1 MEIMKERL
9 LALMQEKGL
18 STRDLGNGCGI
29 SHATI
34 ARYIKGERQP
44 KYEQVVAMAKS
55 LGVSPEWLLGIDDK
69 QSMDDDMTVQIVE
82 AMKGLDRKQMV
93 LLLAF
98 IKSMRGTDES

>member
-1 MEIMKERL
+1 MEINRDRL
-9 LALMQEKGL
+9 LQAMLQHDLSARALAEKCGL
-18 STRDLGNGCGI
+18 SNG
-29 SHATI
+29 SVS
-34 ARYIKGERQP
+34 RYLNGKQLP
-44 KYEQVVAMAKS
+44 KIEQVQSMANV
-55 LGVSPEWLLGIDDK
+55 LGVSLEWLAGQDDK

>member
-1 MEIMKERL
+1 MEIIIERL
-9 LALMQEKGL
+9 LQTMMQHDL
-18 STRDLGNGCGI
+18 SARSLADKCGI
-29 SHATI
+29 SNGSVSK
-34 ARYIKGERQP
+34 YIKGERQP
-44 KYEQVVAMAKS
+44 KYEQVVAMAKA

-69 QSMDDDMTVQIVE
+69 QSLDDDMTVQIVE